1 MSQDTSSLDQPF
13 PLAVTIDRASG
24 TPLHLQ
30 VSEPISR
37 MILGGELVPGQL
49 LEDEVTLAERLQVS
63 RPTVRRAFQDL
74 VNDGLLS
81 RRRGIG
87 TRVTLPHIHR
97 KIALSSLYDDLLS
110 DGITPRTD
118 VLSYE
123 VRLADADIAEE
134 LGCARNDEIVVIERL
149 RWSDGHPLA
158 IMKNTL
164 PADCAPTLTELTQT
178 GLYRGMAERG
188 VKPMSAIQTVG
199 AKVASER
206 EADLLHLETGS
217 PLLTAERTA
226 FTEDGRIVDLG
237 KHMYDAARYQVTFT
251 LLAE

>member
-1 MSQDTSSLDQPF
+1 MSTDIESLDHPF
-13 PLAVTIDRASG
+13 PVDITIDRGST

-37 MILGGELVPGQL
+37 MILAGELGPGQL
-49 LEDEVTLAERLQVS
+49 LEDEVTLAERLHIS

-110 DGITPRTD
+110 EGLSPQTD

-123 VRLADADIAEE
+123 VRLADKTTA
-134 LGCARNDEIVVIERL
+134 ARLNCDPGQETVVIERL

-158 IMKNTL
+158 LMKNTI
-164 PADCAPTLTELTQT
+164 PADCAPSLTELTRT

-188 VKPMSAIQTVG
+188 IKPTSAIQTVG
-199 AKVASER
+199 ARVASDR
-206 EADLLHLETGS
+206 DATLLHLDKGS

-237 KHMYDAARYQVTFT
+237 EHIYDATRYQVTFT